1 VTLSIETNYQGIYDA
16 AERRIE
22 YVTYAKKEYQAYFS
36 IAVASISDDSHSLR
50 LIKLFTRFDY
60 LFQIHDSIIDL
71 FEAKRTI
78 NDNFIELRSDIL
90 LIVREVSSETLVLF
104 DLISNHQDEREQF
117 VQDSYELQRH
127 LNDANKALLKLFS
140 DVDRRDAT
148 ALTNFTTYSQ
158 RLKDKL
164 INLYQ
169 LETGRATRADMQVEK

>member
-1 VTLSIETNYQGIYDA
+1 
-16 AERRIE
+16 
-22 YVTYAKKEYQAYFS
+22 
-36 IAVASISDDSHSLR
+36 
-50 LIKLFTRFDY
+50 
-60 LFQIHDSIIDL
+60 
-71 FEAKRTI
+71 
-78 NDNFIELRSDIL
+78 
-90 LIVREVSSETLVLF
+90 VLF